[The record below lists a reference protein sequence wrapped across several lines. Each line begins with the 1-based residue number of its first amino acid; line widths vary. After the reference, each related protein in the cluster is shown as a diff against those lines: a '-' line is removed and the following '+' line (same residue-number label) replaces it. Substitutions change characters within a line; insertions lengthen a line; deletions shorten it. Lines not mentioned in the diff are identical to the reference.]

1 MYINSDA
8 CEEHMNF
15 EPQVMMIFYKKLF
28 HLFHI
33 QNIINKHVLH
43 ILFNIN
49 YFSFYSTTIEFSF
62 YEFELTP
69 S

>member
-1 MYINSDA
+1 MYINRDA

-15 EPQVMMIFYKKLF
+15 EPQIMMIFYKKLF
-28 HLFHI
+28 HFFHI

-49 YFSFYSTTIEFSF
+49 YFSFYSTLIEFSF